1 MAKKR
6 HPDLI
11 VTDLMMP
18 LVSGLDL
25 IRMIREDEELQ
36 GTPVILLTA
45 KADEDTRIEGVEG
58 GADAYLS
65 KPFNDREL
73 LADVR
78 NLLAL
83 KQNERRV
90 QELNSYLT
98 ESVLRRF
105 LPPSMVIKAAA
116 AGDCCSGFAPGT
128 AIDYYFV

>member
-1 MAKKR
+1 MLARNGQEGFAVAKNR
-6 HPDLI
+6 CPDLI

-45 KADEDTRIEGVEG
+45 KADEDTRIEGVER

-73 LADVR
+73 LAEVR
-78 NLLAL
+78 NLIAL

-90 QELNSYLT
+90 QQLNSYLT

-105 LPPSMVIKAAA
+105 
-116 AGDCCSGFAPGT
+116 CRRRW
-128 AIDYYFV
+128 